1 MQEGCFE
8 ILATYSEEDNILE
21 LFYHLSPEICKIN
34 SVLLYPSPTNVVSF
48 LQPVNWKRGLFC
60 GRDSFSF
67 DDSPLQKSSAHE
79 LSDMM
84 LLISGE
90 KNTMSEIMKLCETN
104 VEVCRSIPFE
114 SFGRLYRTHHDP
126 RLLIFAGKMFFLT

>member
-1 MQEGCFE
+1 MQGSCFE
-8 ILATYSEEDNILE
+8 IVATYSDGDNILE

-48 LQPVNWKRGLFC
+48 LHPVNWKRGLFC

-67 DDSPLQKSSAHE
+67 DDSPLQKRSAHE

-84 LLISGE
+84 LIISGE
-90 KNTMSEIMKLCETN
+90 KSTMSGIMKLCETN
-104 VEVCRSIPFE
+104 VEIFRSIPFE
-114 SFGRLYRTHHDP
+114 SFGRIYRTRHDSGP
-126 RLLIFAGKMFFLT
+126 LIFSGKMFFFN